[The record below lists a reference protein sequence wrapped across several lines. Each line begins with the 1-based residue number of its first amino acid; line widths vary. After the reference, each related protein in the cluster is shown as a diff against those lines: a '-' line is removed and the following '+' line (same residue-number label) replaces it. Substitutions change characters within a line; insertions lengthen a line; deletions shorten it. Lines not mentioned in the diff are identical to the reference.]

1 LLDLQPVF
9 EAVRQAAILCRRVQQ
24 EHIVRS
30 DKAGFEPVTIADYGS
45 QAIICRAIAY
55 AFPGDAILAEEQ
67 GSQFVS
73 LVSDVEREHIIRLVS
88 DVLGESVTQDHMVRW
103 LDQGQDHYSGRT
115 WVIDPIDG
123 TKGFLAQRRYS
134 IAVGIVEDG
143 KPTGAV
149 LGSPGYGEGKLFF
162 VRDGES
168 FVEPLDGGAAQK
180 IHVSDETNF
189 QALRVVESVELA
201 HTDQGLTARVRQVAG
216 IPENVVDHIDSM
228 DKYAMVACGDAEL
241 YVRLPKTRNYQ
252 HKAWDHAAGTAL
264 VLAAGGMVTDV
275 NGEPLDFSQG
285 RTLKNNIGM
294 VISNGKIH
302 DRVLEAVKEVMGAEW
317 GFA

>member
-1 LLDLQPVF
+1 MLDLEPIFQG
-9 EAVRQAAILCRRVQQ
+9 VRQAATLCRQVQQ
-24 EHIVRS
+24 AHIVRS

-45 QAIICRAIAY
+45 QAIICRAIGY

-73 LVSDVEREHIIRLVS
+73 LVGDAQREHIIQLVS
-88 DVLGESVTQDHMVRW
+88 EVLGENVTQDDMVRW
-103 LDQGQDHYSGRT
+103 LDQGQDHYSKRT
-115 WVIDPIDG
+115 WVVDPIDG
-123 TKGFLAQRRYS
+123 TKGFLALRRYS

-143 KPTGAV
+143 SPTGAV

-162 VRDGES
+162 VRDGEA
-168 FVEPLDGGAAQK
+168 FVEPLDGGEARK
-180 IHVSDETNF
+180 IQVSGQTDF

-201 HTDQGLTARVRQVAG
+201 HTDQGLTGRVRKIAG
-216 IPENVVDHIDSM
+216 IPDNVVEHIDSM

-241 YVRLPKTRNYQ
+241 YVRLPTTRNYQ

-264 VLAAGGMVTDV
+264 VHAAGGRVTDV
-275 NGEPLDFSQG
+275 NGAPLDFSQG

-302 DRVLEAVKEVMGAEW
+302 DRILEAVKEVMGEEW